1 MLELLDRRGRFA
13 EHVGPGQPR
22 DVPGRHTITSGAVA
36 FGLDADENRRLQI
49 TLLEANVLSSIAATF
64 TGPGIAVL
72 QRRKGLLRR
81 PARRDDGRDPG
92 QRRTARRR
100 VGRHGS
106 TEPA

>member
-49 TLLEANVLSSIAATF
+49 TLLEANGVKVFYGGRPGAMTAEIRVNGERHDAASAAMAALNLPEPATF
-64 TGPGIAVL
+64 TAATSL
-72 QRRKGLLRR
+72 EL
-81 PARRDDGRDPG
+81 
-92 QRRTARRR
+92 
-100 VGRHGS
+100 
-106 TEPA
+106 